1 MQYRINLKVN
11 KAHLQKNKF
20 KKNHCGLII
29 FDEVKSTN
37 YVDEDELMALEKQS
51 KQPYFF
57 KLISGQFNIEAP
69 SYLSP
74 DKKIAILLKL
84 ESSAITSN
92 IRSSHVEWNV
102 QLDFPYHFRYG

>member
-51 KQPYFF
+51 K
-57 KLISGQFNIEAP
+57 
-69 SYLSP
+69 
-74 DKKIAILLKL
+74 
-84 ESSAITSN
+84 
-92 IRSSHVEWNV
+92 
-102 QLDFPYHFRYG
+102 